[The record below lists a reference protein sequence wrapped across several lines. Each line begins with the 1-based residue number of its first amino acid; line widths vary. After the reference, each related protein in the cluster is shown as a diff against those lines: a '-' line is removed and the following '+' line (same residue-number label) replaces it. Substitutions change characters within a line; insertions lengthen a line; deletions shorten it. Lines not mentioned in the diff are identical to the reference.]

1 MADKNKSDGDA
12 YLNRPEKLGA
22 WDGFKQFLWNSDTK
36 QFMGR
41 TSGSWLRILIFY
53 IIFYIV
59 LAIFFVTMFFIFGS
73 TLTKERPK
81 YELKESLIGTN
92 PGLGFR
98 PMPPESNVESTLIW
112 YQKDNPDNSK
122 YWVEEIDRF
131 LEGFKGNSTDRV
143 DCRNSPPEVGKI
155 CNVNLDAFKPCISK
169 ENYGYEQGRPCIFL
183 KLNKIYNWEPEYYN
197 NSKQLAENMPKTLVK
212 HIEDRQNKKKNT
224 EVVWVSCEGENPADI
239 ENLGNSIDY
248 YSLSGEQGFL
258 GNYFPFL
265 STKGYLQPLVAV
277 QFKSVKPGVLI
288 NIECK
293 AWAKNIKHDRT
304 DRRGSVHFELMI
316 DEVPKK
322 KGEN

>member
-1 MADKNKSDGDA
+1 MADKTKSGGDA

-22 WDGFKQFLWNSDTK
+22 WDGFKQFMWNSETK

-53 IIFYIV
+53 VIFYFV
-59 LAIFFVTMFFIFGS
+59 LAAFFLSMFLIFGS
-73 TLTKERPK
+73 TLTRERPK
-81 YELKESLIGTN
+81 YELEESLIGTN

-112 YQKDNPDNSK
+112 YQKNTPTNSK
-122 YWVEEIDRF
+122 YWAEELDHF
-131 LEGFKGNSTDRV
+131 LEDFKDNKTKRV
-143 DCRNSPPEVGKI
+143 DCKNSAPKPGEICEVK
-155 CNVNLDAFKPCISK
+155 LDAFKPCISDK
-169 ENYGYEQGRPCIFL
+169 KFGYEQGRPCIFL
-183 KLNKIYNWEPEYYN
+183 KLNKIYNWLPNYY
-197 NSKQLAENMPKTLVK
+197 SKSSELAGNMPESLKK
-212 HIEDRQNKKKNT
+212 HIRDRENARKST

-265 STKGYLQPLVAV
+265 SIKGYLQPLVAV
-277 QFKSVKPGVLI
+277 QFSSVKTGVLI

-293 AWAKNIKHDRT
+293 AWAKNIAHDRT

-316 DEVPKK
+316 DEAPREK
-322 KGEN
+322 